1 MKYFE
6 PFVSF
11 RSSNCPLGNA
21 TKAMESEAFGLSKQI
36 VGILHDLSLI
46 RRTDKYSVSSIKLYD
61 LIPDIVVRKAP
72 S

>member
-36 VGILHDLSLI
+36 VGTLHDLPLI
-46 RRTDKYSVSSIKLYD
+46 RRTDKYSVSSI
-61 LIPDIVVRKAP
+61 
-72 S
+72 